1 MFIKKQNNMTV
12 MDLQEF
18 MKMKSFINIKI
29 LDGLIYMNYKVFMVI
44 VVKKQ
49 EEQ

>member
-1 MFIKKQNNMTV
+1 MFKKQNNMTV
-12 MDLQEF
+12 MDFTGIYENEKF
-18 MKMKSFINIKI
+18 YKI